1 MTAARSVGIG
11 VLVVLLTLSVV
22 GANGIAAAQQTV
34 LNGEFVKTTIDRTD
48 GYDVLQAAVVD
59 AASQQFEGEEQ
70 AEDLPIAPETIVK
83 SAITENYLQSQ
94 TTANIDRFYGYLHGR
109 RGELVLAVN
118 LEPVKDNIVEA
129 VEAEVTDMPLT
140 ELVSV
145 VGAEESASVSAEGVT
160 MDINLVATMAANRS
174 SYRTAR
180 AEFREQVRSEV
191 LDQIVT
197 DTMESSTND
206 ELLALVIEGY
216 NPDAYTEAEK
226 STMVDERDSEIRA
239 AIRQQVIDERNDELQ
254 AQIDQRLA
262 TTNAE
267 IKDEIATS
275 VERSAGDRDPA
286 LLNATSNLAAVGVD
300 GLTTD
305 MSYAEFA
312 TAVDDSKGE
321 LAAAVAGV
329 VEDQLAGEVPDEV
342 DLTADMDPQAMQLFA
357 SMKQAVG
364 IADVLVFVLP
374 LLAIL
379 LIAAIY
385 YLTASIAVTAI
396 GSGIALFVSGILGV
410 GLAVVLPPR
419 IRGAIPA
426 DLPAGMASLITGLVR
441 RVFGLIQTQS
451 IVLLVAGILALG
463 IGLALWYGFIPTDT
477 TET

>member
-1 MTAARSVGIG
+1 MV
-11 VLVVLLTLSVV
+11 SVV

-83 SAITENYLQSQ
+83 SAITEEYLQSQ

-109 RGELVLAVN
+109 RGELVLAVD
-118 LEPVKDNIVEA
+118 LEPVKDNIVET

-160 MDINLVATMAANRS
+160 MDINLVVTMAANRS
-174 SYRTAR
+174 SYRSTR
-180 AEFREQVRSEV
+180 AEFREQVRTTV

-206 ELLALVIEGY
+206 ELLALVIEEY

-254 AQIDQRLA
+254 AQIDQQLA
-262 TTNAE
+262 ATNAE

-286 LLNATSNLAAVGVD
+286 LLNATSNLAAVGVN

-305 MSYAEFA
+305 MSYSEFA
-312 TAVDDSKGE
+312 AAVDDSKGE

-364 IADVLVFVLP
+364 IADILVFVLP

-385 YLTASIAVTAI
+385 YFTASIAVTAI

-441 RVFGLIQTQS
+441 RVFGLLQTQS

-463 IGLALWYGFIPTDT
+463 IGLALWYGIIPTDT